1 MNTSDF
7 ITFKKDWYIT
17 STPAAQAKFRNWL
30 LTLLGTTIVTVTFRK
45 SDNTER
51 AMQCTT
57 KSEFMGDTVSANDSE
72 YLCKVWDVEAKGWR
86 SFHFDSITDLSFDL
100 L

>member
-7 ITFKKDWYIT
+7 ITFKQDWYAT
-17 STPAAQAKFRNWL
+17 SSPAAQAKFRNWL
-30 LTLLGTTIVTVTFRK
+30 LTLLGTTIVTIAFRK
-45 SDNTER
+45 ADGSER
-51 AMQCTT
+51 VMKCTT
-57 KSEFMGDTVSANDSE
+57 MPEYIGDTVSANDSE